1 MIRQLL
7 HVLGIIA
14 AWFLGATVVGA
25 IIAMFVEVHG
35 SILYVIIELCNVN
48 RAFGKKALVTWGVA
62 LGVFAGFATDWIL
75 GITGA

>member
-35 SILYVIIELCNVN
+35 SILYVILAWWIGLAGAAVHVLF
-48 RAFGKKALVTWGVA
+48 RLVQR
-62 LGVFAGFATDWIL
+62 LRRHDPQ
-75 GITGA
+75 